1 VIDENVGYILQFKKH
16 ESLSTPVVRLLVTIP
31 WYEKV
36 EDVKE
41 ESWKDIEYNDQKK
54 KDKTDK
60 TRNNELQ
67 NTTQKA
73 KDCTTRTHKNLW

>member
-1 VIDENVGYILQFKKH
+1 MNLWFTLAMRKKALRLKFHDEVAA
-16 ESLSTPVVRLLVTIP
+16 
-31 WYEKV
+31 EKV

-54 KDKTDK
+54 KDKKDK